1 MRDAKLWYISAAFT
15 HRLQWTQKDEEI
27 TEKQTRVLTLID
39 LWNNNMTT
47 EQSEKVLKFV
57 EANGPVSTLKLAE
70 LWQEDHQKI
79 VGIVNSLLS
88 LGEASVFHI
97 FNELLE

>member
-1 MRDAKLWYISAAFT
+1 
-15 HRLQWTQKDEEI
+15 
-27 TEKQTRVLTLID
+27 
-39 LWNNNMTT
+39 MTT
-47 EQSEKVLKFV
+47 EQSEKVLKYV

-88 LGEASVFHI
+88 LGEASIFHI
-97 FNELLE
+97 QTILRPENNFLECYSILDLISRLLKQKKKVLHIGF